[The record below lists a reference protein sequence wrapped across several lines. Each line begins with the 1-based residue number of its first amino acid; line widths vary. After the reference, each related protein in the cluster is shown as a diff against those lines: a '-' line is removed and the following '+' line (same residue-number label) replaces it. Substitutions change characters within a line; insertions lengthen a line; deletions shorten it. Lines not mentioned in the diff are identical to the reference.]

1 MRGAW
6 CRMGDTGFTPGRD
19 HALALRLSIT
29 RSMKSAV
36 DRKSTESNA
45 SDLHLLRD
53 CLALGRPVRRRAP
66 AKVRLEA
73 ELGPELAQRLVSSLS
88 AAPRR
93 PA

>member
-1 MRGAW
+1 
-6 CRMGDTGFTPGRD
+6 MGDTGFTPGRD

-53 CLALGRPVRRRAP
+53 CLALGHPGHRRAP

-73 ELGPELAQRLVSSLS
+73 ELGPELAQKLVSSLS

>member
-1 MRGAW
+1 
-6 CRMGDTGFTPGRD
+6 MGETGFPPGRD

-36 DRKSTESNA
+36 ERKSTESNA

-53 CLALGRPVRRRAP
+53 CLALGRPMRRRPP

-73 ELGPELAQRLVSSLS
+73 ELGPELAQKLVSSLS
-88 AAPRR
+88 DPKR
-93 PA
+93 PPA

>member
-53 CLALGRPVRRRAP
+53 CLALGHPVRRRAP

-73 ELGPELAQRLVSSLS
+73 ELGPELAQKLVSSLS

>member
-36 DRKSTESNA
+36 ERKSTESNA

-53 CLALGRPVRRRAP
+53 CLALGHPVRRRAP

-73 ELGPELAQRLVSSLS
+73 ELGPELAQKLVSSLS

>member
-36 DRKSTESNA
+36 DRKSAESNA

-53 CLALGRPVRRRAP
+53 CLALGHPVRRRAP

-73 ELGPELAQRLVSSLS
+73 ELGPELAQKLVSSLS

>member
-6 CRMGDTGFTPGRD
+6 CRMGDSGFTPGRD

-36 DRKSTESNA
+36 ERKSTESYA

-53 CLALGRPVRRRAP
+53 CLALGHPVRRRAP

-73 ELGPELAQRLVSSLS
+73 ELGSELAQKLVSSLS

>member
-1 MRGAW
+1 
-6 CRMGDTGFTPGRD
+6 MGETGFTPGRD

-36 DRKSTESNA
+36 ERKSTESNA

-53 CLALGRPVRRRAP
+53 CLALGRPVRRRPP

-73 ELGPELAQRLVSSLS
+73 ELGPEFAQKLVSSLS
-88 AAPRR
+88 HPSR
-93 PA
+93 PPA

>member
-36 DRKSTESNA
+36 DRKSAESNA

-53 CLALGRPVRRRAP
+53 CLALGHPARRRAP

-73 ELGPELAQRLVSSLS
+73 ELGPELAQKLVSSLS

>member
-6 CRMGDTGFTPGRD
+6 SCMGDTGFTPGRD

-36 DRKSTESNA
+36 DRKSAESNA

-53 CLALGRPVRRRAP
+53 CLALGHPVRRRAP

-73 ELGPELAQRLVSSLS
+73 ELGPELAQKLVSSLS